1 MESFQR
7 TECGEETVMAVSI
20 RWLGHSAYAFDIDGH
35 KLLID
40 PFVSGNPVAKAA
52 ANELEAE
59 VILLTHAHGDHVG
72 DSVEIA
78 KRTGALVVCNFEMGD
93 WFMAHGVQNVFQG
106 NPGGTFRNDWMS
118 AKWTVAHHSSSF
130 PDGTYG
136 GQPNGFVI
144 RGGGSV
150 VYHAGDTSLF
160 SDMKLI
166 GEEGL
171 GLALL
176 PIGDCF
182 TMGIDDSIKAIK
194 FLTPTRVSPMHYN
207 TFPPIEQDAGAW
219 AARVDAETS
228 ARAVVLE
235 PDGELTL

>member
-1 MESFQR
+1 
-7 TECGEETVMAVSI
+7 MAVTI
-20 RWLGHSAYAFDIDGH
+20 RWLGHSAYTFDVDGR

-40 PFVSGNPVAKAA
+40 PFVSGNPVARAA
-52 ANELEAE
+52 AKDLEAE

-93 WFMAHGVQNVFQG
+93 WYMAHGVQNVFQG

-144 RGGGSV
+144 RGGGATI
-150 VYHAGDTSLF
+150 YHAGDTSLF
-160 SDMKLI
+160 SDMQLI
-166 GEEGL
+166 GDEGL
-171 GLALL
+171 DVALL

-182 TMGIDDSIKAIK
+182 TMGIDDSIRAIDLLK
-194 FLTPTRVSPMHYN
+194 PKLVSPMHYN
-207 TFPPIEQDAGAW
+207 TFPPIEQDGLAW
-219 AARVDAETS
+219 AARVRAETDAS
-228 ARAVVLE
+228 AVVLE
-235 PDGELTL
+235 PDGVISL

>member
-1 MESFQR
+1 MS
-7 TECGEETVMAVSI
+7 VSL
-20 RWLGHSAYAFDIDGH
+20 RWIGHSAYSLDIDGH
-35 KLLID
+35 TVLID

-52 ANELEAE
+52 AKDLNAD

-93 WFMAHGVQNVFQG
+93 WYLAHGVQNVYQG
-106 NPGGTFRNDWMS
+106 NPGGTYRNEWMS
-118 AKWTVAHHSSSF
+118 AKWTLAFHSSSF

-144 RGGGSV
+144 RGGGATI
-150 VYHAGDTSLF
+150 YHAGDTCLF
-160 SDMKLI
+160 GDMKLI
-166 GEEGL
+166 GDEGL
-171 GLALL
+171 DLALL

-194 FLTPTRVSPMHYN
+194 LLEPQAVSPMHYN
-207 TFPPIEQDAGAW
+207 TFPPIEQDPAAW
-219 AARVDAETS
+219 AGRVARETG
-228 ARAVVLE
+228 VTTIVPE
-235 PDGELTL
+235 PDGVFSL

>member
-1 MESFQR
+1 MSV
-7 TECGEETVMAVSI
+7 TL
-20 RWLGHSAYAFDIDGH
+20 RWIGHSAYALDIDGQ
-35 KLLID
+35 KVLID

-52 ANELEAE
+52 AKDLEAD

-93 WFMAHGVQNVFQG
+93 WYLAHGVKNVYQG

-118 AKWTVAHHSSSF
+118 AKWTLAFHSSSF

-144 RGGGSV
+144 RGGGATI
-150 VYHAGDTSLF
+150 YHAGDTCLF
-160 SDMKLI
+160 GDMKLV
-166 GEEGL
+166 GDEGL
-171 GLALL
+171 DLALL

-182 TMGIDDSIKAIK
+182 TMGIDDSIKAVK
-194 FLTPTRVSPMHYN
+194 LLEPKAVSPMHYN
-207 TFPPIEQDAGAW
+207 TFPPIEQDVAAW
-219 AARVDAETS
+219 AARVESETG
-228 ARAVVLE
+228 VKTIVPE
-235 PDGELTL
+235 PDGEFSL

>member
-1 MESFQR
+1 MS
-7 TECGEETVMAVSI
+7 VSL
-20 RWLGHSAYAFDIDGH
+20 RWIGHSAYSLDIDGH
-35 KLLID
+35 KVLID

-52 ANELEAE
+52 AKDLDAE

-93 WFMAHGVQNVFQG
+93 WYLAHGVQNVYQG
-106 NPGGTFRNDWMS
+106 NPGGTFRNDWLS
-118 AKWTVAHHSSSF
+118 AKWTLAFHSSSF

-144 RGGGSV
+144 RGGGFTI
-150 VYHAGDTSLF
+150 YHAGDTCLF
-160 SDMKLI
+160 GDMKLI
-166 GEEGL
+166 GDEGL
-171 GLALL
+171 DLALL

-194 FLTPTRVSPMHYN
+194 LLEPKAVSPMHYN
-207 TFPPIEQDAGAW
+207 TFPPIEQDVSDW
-219 AARVDAETS
+219 ATRVESETGV
-228 ARAVVLE
+228 RTIVPE
-235 PDGELTL
+235 PDGEFSL